1 VAPAA
6 APAAKPTGKN
16 NLAPDLKEAV
26 TYADDQ
32 TLARII
38 SLSRR

>member
-1 VAPAA
+1 MNANDKAV
-6 APAAKPTGKN
+6 KPKN
-16 NLAPDLKEAV
+16 EAV

-32 TLARII
+32 TLARIV